1 MLHHA
6 AHPVNQAAMAKILV
20 IEDER
25 QTRSIFMKCL
35 TFEGFHAI
43 EAESGAIG
51 IKLAQMHMPDLII
64 CDIMMPDLDGYSVL
78 TTIRNHPATAA
89 IPFIFLT
96 AKVTMADLR
105 QGMEL
110 GADDYLTK
118 PCSVPQ
124 LLAAIATRL
133 ERRAQLAACFSP
145 PDSKPVNNLDHK
157 LETAPIFPDCSR
169 LSSVFTFIETNY
181 RLPISL
187 SDVAKAAGY
196 SPAYLTNLAQE
207 LTGYSIKRWI
217 TERRMSQA
225 RMLLCETEQPVG
237 QIATSVGY
245 PDVAYF
251 TRQFRQLHGDP
262 PQSWRNSVRLRSA

>member
-6 AHPVNQAAMAKILV
+6 GHPVNQVAMTKILV
-20 IEDER
+20 IEDEG

-51 IKLAQMHMPDLII
+51 IELAQLHSPDLIV
-64 CDIMMPDLDGYSVL
+64 CDIMMPDLDGYGVL
-78 TTIRNHPATAA
+78 SAIRHHPSTTA

-96 AKVTMADLR
+96 AKVTMSDLR
-105 QGMEL
+105 QGMEM

-118 PCSVPQ
+118 PCSVQQ
-124 LLAAIATRL
+124 LLAAITTRL
-133 ERRAQLAACFSP
+133 ERHAQLEACFSASP
-145 PDSKPVNNLDHK
+145 SDSKPDSKP
-157 LETAPIFPDCSR
+157 ETAIFPDCSR
-169 LSSVFTFIETNY
+169 LSPVFAFIEANY
-181 RLPISL
+181 HDPISL
-187 SDVAKAAGY
+187 SDVARAAGY

-217 TERRMSQA
+217 TERRMFQA
-225 RMLLCETEQPVG
+225 RMLLCETDRSVR
-237 QIATSVGY
+237 QIAVSVGY